1 MKKHKD
7 SLKNYVLE
15 WCETKEELND
25 AEVDWIKNFREECGK
40 RCLNIANGGDG
51 GVTYVCK
58 FRSEETKKKMSEAMK
73 GRAPWNKG
81 KTHVYSEE
89 VNRKRSETLKGHGV
103 SEETRKKISEAKKGC
118 ISPMKGLHRSEET
131 KKKISETL
139 KNKAQKKLSR
149 SIEQINNII
158 IWQKRNQEVQ

>member
-1 MKKHKD
+1 MYGYVYLTVDVLKNYVYVGQHKSPTYDPCYLGSGKILKRIMKKHKD

-25 AEVDWIKNFREECGK
+25 AEVAWIKNFREECGK

-58 FRSEETKKKMSEAMK
+58 FRSEET
-73 GRAPWNKG
+73 
-81 KTHVYSEE
+81 
-89 VNRKRSETLKGHGV
+89 
-103 SEETRKKISEAKKGC
+103 RKKISEVKKGC
-118 ISPMKGLHRSEET
+118 ISPMKGKHHTDET

-139 KNKAQKKLSR
+139 KNKVQKKLSG
-149 SIEQINNII
+149 SME
-158 IWQKRNQEVQ
+158 